1 MEIDDLRVANSEL
14 VPQIFQQIMQE
25 LNQAFP
31 TGKAPYQDFVKSV
44 RTTMATLKGPVVTI
58 ELGH

>member
-14 VPQIFQQIMQE
+14 VLQIVQQILQG
-25 LNQAFP
+25 LKQAFP
-31 TGKAPYQDFVKSV
+31 IGKASYQSFVKSV